1 MSQNELGSCTDPSPM
16 RVTRK
21 TLIWSWVSYGLI
33 VLFFFGAFIS
43 NAVGNTEL
51 MTIFAA
57 LCTVTMTFAAVLYLI
72 RKSLH
77 DAPQSKAV
85 ADGNSVRSVIA
96 WKTLWLIP
104 TLLMFF
110 GMVRCIGGVT
120 PDGIAIGVTAVLTL
134 IPIVPAYIILGIMR
148 AIRKKR

>member
-1 MSQNELGSCTDPSPM
+1 MIHNEIQESTPP
-16 RVTRK
+16 VTRK
-21 TLIWSWVSYGLI
+21 TLAWSWISLGIILVTFL
-33 VLFFFGAFIS
+33 GAFVS
-43 NAVGNTEL
+43 KMAGNTTL
-51 MTIFAA
+51 MTVFIVI
-57 LCTVTMTFAAVLYLI
+57 CTATMTFAAVLYLI

-85 ADGNSVRSVIA
+85 ADGNSVRSVVV

-110 GMVRCIGGVT
+110 GMARCIGGVT
-120 PDGIAIGVTAVLTL
+120 PDGIAVGVTAVLTL
-134 IPIVPAYIILGIMR
+134 IPIIPAYIVLGIMR